1 MQKGL
6 QSRFIVHKILIELK
20 SKKISFDHV
29 YNSLTSDIK
38 LKLSDKKLI
47 YTVVLGSMRNY
58 FKVNKIIQ
66 NYTKKMNKNSDQYYL
81 LLSGITQLI
90 FLQFKD
96 YAVINSTVEIAKNKK
111 INAKPSFINGVL
123 RNVLRNKKKLL
134 EIKIEYNDL
143 PKWFLKKTKN
153 INKNEKL
160 NFLKTIEYR
169 PDLHLVFKQKKDLEY
184 FNKNV
189 TQTSNNSIALHYSGS
204 IENLPNYELGN
215 WWVQDFSAM
224 LPLYLTNKIKDKK
237 VVDMCAAP
245 GGKTFQIIEKKG
257 DLVSYEISSQ
267 RAEIMNKNLKRLKY
281 NISLNVKDSLKIN
294 NQNKFDIVLIDAP
307 CSSVGTIRR
316 NPEIFFRSK
325 GPAMNSILLYQAKF
339 LEKAKL
345 LLNKKGIIIYIV
357 CSFLFEEGE
366 NQINNFLKNNKNFS
380 VEKYFSSDSR
390 FNEFINSTGY
400 FFTLPKKLKNNILI
414 DGFFAAKL
422 IKND

>member
-6 QSRFIVHKILIELK
+6 QSRFIVHKILILLK
-20 SKKISFDHV
+20 SKKISFDHA
-29 YNSLTSDIK
+29 YSSLTSNK
-38 LKLSDKKLI
+38 NLKLSDKKLI
-47 YTVVLGSMRNY
+47 YTIVLGSMRNCL
-58 FKVNKIIQ
+58 KVNKIIE
-66 NYTKKMNKNSDQYYL
+66 NYTKKINKNSDQYFL
-81 LLSGITQLI
+81 LLSSITQLI

-96 YAVINSTVEIAKNKK
+96 YAVINSTVEMAKNKK
-111 INAKPSFINGVL
+111 INAHPSFINGVL

-134 EIKIEYNDL
+134 EIKIEYKDL
-143 PKWFLKKTKN
+143 PNWFVKKTKK
-153 INKNEKL
+153 INENEKL
-160 NFLKTIEYR
+160 NFLKTIDCK
-169 PDLHLVFKQKKDLEY
+169 PNLHLVFKHKKELEN

-189 TQTSNNSIALHYSGS
+189 TLTSNNSIALDYAGS
-204 IENLPNYELGN
+204 IENLPNYELGS

-237 VVDMCAAP
+237 VLDMCAAP
-245 GGKTFQIIEKKG
+245 GGKTFQILEKKG
-257 DLVSYEISSQ
+257 NLASYEINPE

-281 NISLNVKDSLKIN
+281 NISLNVNDSLKMN

-325 GPAMNSILLYQAKF
+325 GPAFNSILLYQAKF

-345 LLNKKGIIIYIV
+345 ILNKKGIIIYIV

-380 VEKYFSSDSR
+380 VEKFISNDSSFS
-390 FNEFINSTGY
+390 EFINSTGY

>member
-1 MQKGL
+1 
-6 QSRFIVHKILIELK
+6 K

-204 IENLPNYELGN
+204 IEN
-215 WWVQDFSAM
+215 
-224 LPLYLTNKIKDKK
+224 
-237 VVDMCAAP
+237 
-245 GGKTFQIIEKKG
+245 
-257 DLVSYEISSQ
+257 
-267 RAEIMNKNLKRLKY
+267 
-281 NISLNVKDSLKIN
+281 
-294 NQNKFDIVLIDAP
+294 
-307 CSSVGTIRR
+307 
-316 NPEIFFRSK
+316 
-325 GPAMNSILLYQAKF
+325 
-339 LEKAKL
+339 
-345 LLNKKGIIIYIV
+345 
-357 CSFLFEEGE
+357 
-366 NQINNFLKNNKNFS
+366 
-380 VEKYFSSDSR
+380 
-390 FNEFINSTGY
+390 
-400 FFTLPKKLKNNILI
+400 
-414 DGFFAAKL
+414 
-422 IKND
+422 